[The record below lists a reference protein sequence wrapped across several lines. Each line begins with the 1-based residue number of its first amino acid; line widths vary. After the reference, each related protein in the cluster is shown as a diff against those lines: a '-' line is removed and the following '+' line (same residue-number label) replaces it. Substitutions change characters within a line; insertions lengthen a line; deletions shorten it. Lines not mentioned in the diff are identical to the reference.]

1 MFGDLHSS
9 LILHSYKLLPS
20 SIKVFFI
27 FRMRS
32 FQRVTLAL
40 IILQQIVD
48 ELTVALTLFTSVTKH
63 LNARKPH
70 RPRTGPPRF
79 LTNFRVPEQLTHLHR
94 LVSVSDE
101 LCLRNLRMDR
111 NAFGRLCYL
120 LQHAGGV
127 SESRAYTVPEQV
139 AIFLSVVAHH
149 KKICVVKHDFLRSG
163 RTIHKHF
170 HRVLRAVIKLYN
182 ILLGCLGALDGTFID
197 VRVPEAEKGRYRT
210 RKGHVAV
217 NVLGVCNPNM
227 QFIYVLSGWEGS
239 AADNRVLRDAVHR
252 QGGLRIPTGS
262 NSPLYNIP
270 IAHENTT
277 FSGQY
282 YLCDNGYA
290 NAEGFLT
297 PYRGVRYHLREWD
310 SGAGGPQDKFEF
322 FNLKHS
328 SARNV
333 IERTFGLL
341 KMRWGILRSPSFYP
355 IKVQN
360 RIILACCLLHNFL
373 RTEMPDDPLVNELP
387 SDGAEGADADADCVW
402 NIKSNPS
409 WNSWRDAMATT
420 MYNEWTSCS

>member
-9 LILHSYKLLPS
+9 LVLHSYKLLPS

-101 LCLRNLRMDR
+101 SCLRNLRMDR

-127 SESRAYTVPEQV
+127 SESRACTVPEQV

-149 KKICVVKHDFLRSG
+149 KKICVD
-163 RTIHKHF
+163 
-170 HRVLRAVIKLYN
+170 
-182 ILLGCLGALDGTFID
+182 CLGALDGTFID
-197 VRVPEAEKGRYRT
+197 VRVLEAEKGRYRT

-239 AADNRVLRDAVHR
+239 AADSRVLRDALHR

-270 IAHENTT
+270 IAHEITT

-297 PYRGVRYHLREWD
+297 PYRGVRYHLHEWD

-402 NIKSNPS
+402 NIESNPS

>member
-9 LILHSYKLLPS
+9 LVLHSYKLLPS

-101 LCLRNLRMDR
+101 SCLRNLRMDR

-127 SESRAYTVPEQV
+127 SESRACTVPEQV

-182 ILLGCLGALDGTFID
+182 ILLVRSTPITDDCVDPRVVSGRWMETFID

-217 NVLGVCNPNM
+217 NVL
-227 QFIYVLSGWEGS
+227 
-239 AADNRVLRDAVHR
+239 VHR